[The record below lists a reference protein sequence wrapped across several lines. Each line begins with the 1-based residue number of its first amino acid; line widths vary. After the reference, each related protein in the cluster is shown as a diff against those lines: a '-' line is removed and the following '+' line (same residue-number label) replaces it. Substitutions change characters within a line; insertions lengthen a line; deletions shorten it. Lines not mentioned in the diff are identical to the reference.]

1 MKRILDYIEQKKQ
14 ELARSAFLEFV
25 GDERID
31 VEKRFGFVP
40 CIAPFAM
47 AYTDINRYI
56 LRDDSSPDPLQQ
68 IINTHS
74 REEDQHWRM
83 YLKDLRTLGLNES
96 TDLVSVLKLLWGEQC
111 SQTRQ
116 MVYELSGLVLR
127 HPEPVKRLVVVE
139 AIEGTAEVAFRVFTK
154 AARELEEKTGKRLHY
169 FGMTHEELEADHTL
183 CSESSSRMLKEL
195 ELPAGWE
202 QEAVEAVDKVYELFS
217 AMFNELLEYAVQA
230 GKSAPAVARR
240 PQKREP
246 LAVAVA

>member
-14 ELARSAFLEFV
+14 ELARSPFLEFV

-56 LRDDSSPDPLQQ
+56 LRDDSSKDPLQQ

-96 TDLVSVLKLLWGEQC
+96 TNMESVLKLLWGEHC
-111 SQTRQ
+111 RQTRQ

-127 HPEPVKRLVVVE
+127 HPEPLKRLVVVE

-183 CSESSSRMLKEL
+183 SSESSSRMLREL
-195 ELPAGWE
+195 EIPADWE
-202 QEAVEAVDKVYELFS
+202 QEAEEAVDKVYALFA
-217 AMFNELLEYAVQA
+217 AMFDELLEYVVQA
-230 GKSAPAVARR
+230 SKLSPVEVRQRGPLAIAVA
-240 PQKREP
+240 
-246 LAVAVA
+246 